1 MKKILIILL
10 CIVNYAF
17 FAKAQDLW
25 LCIGQGWTLDSC
37 ISYAQQQSYSV
48 IRANMAVKNA
58 EIAERSARLAMTPSV
73 NAGIGENISFGLVE
87 GVNNVREN
95 RTQSTT
101 SFNAS
106 VSMPLFTGL
115 RITNQIKRT
124 SADLQAALAEVEST
138 KENVELNVIT
148 YYLQMMY
155 SREMIVV
162 QQNQL
167 VLSEQLLER
176 TKVLVDE
183 GRQSESELYEIEAQ
197 VAQNRQQLTEA
208 QNSFRLAVIDLCQL
222 INYKDV
228 EGFYNAQCT
237 TKGLEPWRKIHNAQF
252 ETQNIEFLLPNPD
265 EVFAY
270 AVDNRPSIEAQQ
282 RRVESAEFA
291 VNETKAEYYPQL
303 SLNAS
308 WGTGYYHTFNGNN
321 PAFGNQFVDNGSEVI
336 GLSLNIPIYNRM
348 QVRHAVKRQQIA
360 LEEAKLSELEIK
372 DRLYKDIQ
380 SAYYNA
386 IAAHEKHTAAQKSR
400 ESAAKALEFA
410 TNKYEL
416 GRLST
421 YEYSEAQTRLQQAQV
436 QETQAKYEYL
446 LRTRILEFYMR

>member
-10 CIVNYAF
+10 CIVNYA
-17 FAKAQDLW
+17 
-25 LCIGQGWTLDSC
+25 LCIAQGWTLDSC

-73 NAGIGENISFGLVE
+73 NAGIGENLSFGLVE

-115 RITNQIKRT
+115 RISNQIKRT
-124 SADLQAALAEVEST
+124 GAELQAALAEVET
-138 KENVELNVIT
+138 AKENVELNVIT
-148 YYLQMMY
+148 YYLQAIY
-155 SREMIVV
+155 YREMQSV
-162 QQNQL
+162 QKQQL
-167 VLSEQLLER
+167 ALSEQLFER
-176 TKVLVDE
+176 TQLLVAE
-183 GRQSESELYEIEAQ
+183 GRKSESELYEVEAQ
-197 VAQNRQQLTEA
+197 VAQNRQALTEA
-208 QNSFRLAVIDLCQL
+208 ENSYRLALVDLCQL

-228 EGFYNAQCT
+228 EGFVSEMSDLSNQSYLSDMSNSQLST
-237 TKGLEPWRKIHNAQF
+237 
-252 ETQNIEFLLPNPD
+252 LLPTPED
-265 EVFAY
+265 VFAH
-270 AVDNRPSIEAQQ
+270 AVANRPSIEAQ
-282 RRVESAEFA
+282 RNRVASAEFA
-291 VNETKAEYYPQL
+291 VKETKAEFYPQL
-303 SLNAS
+303 NLNAS

-360 LEEAKLSELEIK
+360 LDEARLSEQELT

-386 IAAHEKHTAAQKSR
+386 LAAQEKHTAAQKSR

-410 TNKYEL
+410 QSKYEL

-421 YEYSEAQTRLQQAQV
+421 YEYNEAQTRLYRA
-436 QETQAKYEYL
+436 EAELTQTKYEYL
-446 LRTRILEFYMR
+446 LRTRILEFYVQN

>member
-10 CIVNYAF
+10 CIVNCA
-17 FAKAQDLW
+17 
-25 LCIGQGWTLDSC
+25 LCIAQGWTLDSC

-73 NAGIGENISFGLVE
+73 NAGIGENLSFGLVE

-115 RITNQIKRT
+115 RVTNQIKRT
-124 SADLQAALAEVEST
+124 GAELQAALAEVESA

-148 YYLQMMY
+148 YYLQAMY
-155 SREMIVV
+155 FREMQSV
-162 QQNQL
+162 QKQQL

-176 TKVLVDE
+176 TQLLVAE
-183 GRQSESELYEIEAQ
+183 GRKSESELYEVEAQ
-197 VAQNRQQLTEA
+197 VAQNRQALTEA
-208 QNSFRLAVIDLCQL
+208 ENSYRLAVVDLCQL
-222 INYKDV
+222 INYKDI
-228 EGFYNAQCT
+228 EGFYNAQCAM
-237 TKGLEPWRKIHNAQF
+237 HDAQF
-252 ETQNIEFLLPNPD
+252 EMQNTASLLPNPD
-265 EVFAY
+265 EVFAH
-270 AVDNRPSIEAQQ
+270 ALTNRPSLEVQ
-282 RRVESAEFA
+282 RNRVASAELA
-291 VNETKAEYYPQL
+291 IKETKAEFYPQL
-303 SLNAS
+303 NLNAS

-348 QVRHAVKRQQIA
+348 QVRHAVKRPQIA
-360 LEEAKLSELEIK
+360 LDEARLTELELK

-386 IAAHEKHTAAQKSR
+386 LAAKDKYEAAQKSR
-400 ESAAKALEFA
+400 EAGVKALEFA
-410 TNKYEL
+410 ESKYEL

-421 YEYSEAQTRLQQAQV
+421 YEYNEAQTRLYRAEAE
-436 QETQAKYEYL
+436 ETQAKYEYL
-446 LRTRILEFYMR
+446 LRIRILEFYMR

>member
-10 CIVNYAF
+10 CIVNYA
-17 FAKAQDLW
+17 
-25 LCIGQGWTLDSC
+25 LCIAQGWTLDSC

-73 NAGIGENISFGLVE
+73 NAGIGENLSFGLVE
-87 GVNNVREN
+87 GANNIREN

-115 RITNQIKRT
+115 RVTNQIKRT
-124 SADLQAALAEVEST
+124 GAELQAALAEVET
-138 KENVELNVIT
+138 AKENVELNVIT
-148 YYLQMMY
+148 YYLQAIY
-155 SREMIVV
+155 YREMQSV
-162 QQNQL
+162 QKQQL
-167 VLSEQLLER
+167 ALSEQLFER
-176 TKVLVDE
+176 TQLLVVE
-183 GRQSESELYEIEAQ
+183 GRKSESELYEVEAQ
-197 VAQNRQQLTEA
+197 VAQNRQALTEA
-208 QNSFRLAVIDLCQL
+208 ENSYRLALVDLCQL

-228 EGFYNAQCT
+228 EGFVSEMSDLSDQSD
-237 TKGLEPWRKIHNAQF
+237 LSDMSDSQF
-252 ETQNIEFLLPNPD
+252 STILPTPED
-265 EVFAY
+265 VFAH
-270 AVDNRPSIEAQQ
+270 AVANRPSIEAQ
-282 RRVESAEFA
+282 RNRVASAEFA
-291 VNETKAEYYPQL
+291 VKETKAEFYPQL
-303 SLNAS
+303 NLNAS

-360 LEEAKLSELEIK
+360 LDEARLSEQEIT

-386 IAAHEKHTAAQKSR
+386 LAAQEKHTAAQKSR

-410 TNKYEL
+410 QSKYEL

-421 YEYSEAQTRLQQAQV
+421 YEYNEAQTRLYRA
-436 QETQAKYEYL
+436 EAELTQAKYEYL
-446 LRTRILEFYMR
+446 LRTRILEFYMQN

>member
-1 MKKILIILL
+1 MRKILIILL
-10 CIVNYAF
+10 SVLATMAANA
-17 FAKAQDLW
+17 
-25 LCIGQGWTLDSC
+25 QGWTLDSC

-73 NAGIGENISFGLVE
+73 NAGIGENLSFGLVE

-115 RITNQIKRT
+115 RVTNQIKRT
-124 SADLQAALAEVEST
+124 GADLQAALAEVET
-138 KENVELNVIT
+138 AKENVELNVIT
-148 YYLQMMY
+148 YYLQAIY
-155 SREMIVV
+155 YREMQSV
-162 QQNQL
+162 QKQQL
-167 VLSEQLLER
+167 TLSKQLLER
-176 TKVLVDE
+176 TQLLVAE
-183 GRQSESELYEIEAQ
+183 GRKSESELYEVEAQ
-197 VAQNRQQLTEA
+197 VAQNRQALTEA
-208 QNSFRLAVIDLCQL
+208 ENSYRLALVDLCQL

-228 EGFYNAQCT
+228 EGFVSEMSD
-237 TKGLEPWRKIHNAQF
+237 LSDMSDSQF
-252 ETQNIEFLLPNPD
+252 STLLPTPED
-265 EVFAY
+265 VFAH
-270 AVDNRPSIEAQQ
+270 AVANRPSIEAQ
-282 RRVESAEFA
+282 RNRVASAEFA
-291 VNETKAEYYPQL
+291 VKETKAEFYPQL
-303 SLNAS
+303 NLNAS

-321 PAFGNQFVDNGSEVI
+321 PAFGNQFVDNGSDVI

-360 LEEAKLSELEIK
+360 LDEARLSEQEIT

-386 IAAHEKHTAAQKSR
+386 LAAQEKHTAAQKSR

-410 TNKYEL
+410 QSKYEL

-421 YEYSEAQTRLQQAQV
+421 YEYNEAQTRLYRA
-436 QETQAKYEYL
+436 EAELTQAKYEYL
-446 LRTRILEFYMR
+446 LRTRILEFYMQN

>member
-1 MKKILIILL
+1 MNYAL
-10 CIVNYAF
+10 CIA
-17 FAKAQDLW
+17 
-25 LCIGQGWTLDSC
+25 QGWTLDSC

-73 NAGIGENISFGLVE
+73 NAGIGENLSFGLVE

-124 SADLQAALAEVEST
+124 GAELQAALAEVESA

-148 YYLQMMY
+148 YYLQAMY
-155 SREMIVV
+155 FREMQSV
-162 QQNQL
+162 QKQQL

-176 TKVLVDE
+176 TQLLVAE
-183 GRQSESELYEIEAQ
+183 GRKSESELYEVEAQ
-197 VAQNRQQLTEA
+197 VAQNRQALTEA
-208 QNSFRLAVIDLCQL
+208 ENSYRLAVVDLCQL
-222 INYKDV
+222 INYKDI
-228 EGFYNAQCT
+228 EGFYNAQCAM
-237 TKGLEPWRKIHNAQF
+237 HDAQF
-252 ETQNIEFLLPNPD
+252 EMQNTASLLPNPD
-265 EVFAY
+265 EVFAH
-270 AVDNRPSIEAQQ
+270 ALTNRPSLEVQ
-282 RRVESAEFA
+282 RNRVASAELA
-291 VNETKAEYYPQL
+291 IKETKAEFYPQL
-303 SLNAS
+303 NLNAS

-360 LEEAKLSELEIK
+360 LDEARLTELELK

-386 IAAHEKHTAAQKSR
+386 LAAKDKYEAAQKSR
-400 ESAAKALEFA
+400 EAGVKALEFSES
-410 TNKYEL
+410 KYEL

-421 YEYSEAQTRLQQAQV
+421 YEYNEAQTRLYRAEAE
-436 QETQAKYEYL
+436 ETQAKYEYL
-446 LRTRILEFYMR
+446 LRIRILEFYMR

>member
-10 CIVNYAF
+10 CIVNYA
-17 FAKAQDLW
+17 
-25 LCIGQGWTLDSC
+25 LCIAQGWTLDSC

-73 NAGIGENISFGLVE
+73 NAGIGENLSFGLVE

-115 RITNQIKRT
+115 RVTNQIKRT
-124 SADLQAALAEVEST
+124 GADLQAALAEVET
-138 KENVELNVIT
+138 AKENVELNVIT
-148 YYLQMMY
+148 YYLQAIY
-155 SREMIVV
+155 YREMQSV
-162 QQNQL
+162 QKQQL
-167 VLSEQLLER
+167 TLSKQLLER
-176 TKVLVDE
+176 TQLLVAE
-183 GRQSESELYEIEAQ
+183 GRKSESELYEVEAQ
-197 VAQNRQQLTEA
+197 VAQNRQALTEA
-208 QNSFRLAVIDLCQL
+208 ENSYRLALVDLCQL

-228 EGFYNAQCT
+228 EGFVSEMSD
-237 TKGLEPWRKIHNAQF
+237 LSDMSDSQF
-252 ETQNIEFLLPNPD
+252 STLLPTPED
-265 EVFAY
+265 VFAH
-270 AVDNRPSIEAQQ
+270 AVANRPSIEAQ
-282 RRVESAEFA
+282 RNRVASAEFA
-291 VNETKAEYYPQL
+291 VKETKAEFYPQL
-303 SLNAS
+303 NLNAS

-321 PAFGNQFVDNGSEVI
+321 PAFGNQFVDNGSDVI

-360 LEEAKLSELEIK
+360 LDEARLSEQEIT

-386 IAAHEKHTAAQKSR
+386 LAAQEKHTAAQKSR

-410 TNKYEL
+410 QSKYEL

-421 YEYSEAQTRLQQAQV
+421 YEYNEAQTRLYRA
-436 QETQAKYEYL
+436 EAELTQAKYEYL
-446 LRTRILEFYMR
+446 LRTRILEFYMQN

>member
-10 CIVNYAF
+10 CIVHCAF
-17 FAKAQDLW
+17 
-25 LCIGQGWTLDSC
+25 CIAQGWTLDSC

-58 EIAERSARLAMTPSV
+58 EIAERSARVAMTPSV
-73 NAGIGENISFGLVE
+73 NAGIGENLSFGLVE

-124 SADLQAALAEVEST
+124 AVELQAALAEVESA

-148 YYLQMMY
+148 YYLQAMY
-155 SREMIVV
+155 SREMQSV
-162 QQNQL
+162 QQQQL
-167 VLSEQLLER
+167 TLSEQLLER
-176 TKVLVDE
+176 TRVLVAE
-183 GRQSESELYEIEAQ
+183 GRKSESELYEVEAQ
-197 VAQNRQQLTEA
+197 VAQNRQALTEV
-208 QNSFRLAVIDLCQL
+208 QNSYRLALVDLCQL

-228 EGFYNAQCT
+228 EGFVSEMSDLSDQSDSSD
-237 TKGLEPWRKIHNAQF
+237 QF
-252 ETQNIEFLLPNPD
+252 DLSDSKLSTLLPTPD
-265 EVFAY
+265 VVFAQ
-270 AVDNRPSIEAQQ
+270 AVANRPSLEAQ
-282 RRVESAEFA
+282 RSRVVSAELA
-291 VNETKAEYYPQL
+291 IKETKADYYPQL
-303 SLNAS
+303 NLNAS
-308 WGTGYYHTFNGNN
+308 WGTGYYHMFNGNN
-321 PAFGNQFVDNGSEVI
+321 PAFGNQFVNNGSEVI

-360 LEEAKLSELEIK
+360 LEEAKLSELELT
-372 DRLYKDIQ
+372 DRLYKEIQ

-386 IAAHEKHTAAQKSR
+386 LAAKDKYEAAQKSR
-400 ESAAKALEFA
+400 EAGAKALEFA
-410 TNKYEL
+410 ESKYEL
-416 GRLST
+416 GRMSA
-421 YEYSEAQTRLQQAQV
+421 YEYSEAQTRLYRAEAE
-436 QETQAKYEYL
+436 ETQAKYEYL

>member
-1 MKKILIILL
+1 MNYAL
-10 CIVNYAF
+10 CIA
-17 FAKAQDLW
+17 
-25 LCIGQGWTLDSC
+25 QGWTLDSC

-73 NAGIGENISFGLVE
+73 NAGIGENLSFGLVE

-115 RITNQIKRT
+115 RVTNQIKRT
-124 SADLQAALAEVEST
+124 GAELQAALAEVESA

-148 YYLQMMY
+148 YYLQAMY
-155 SREMIVV
+155 FREMQSV
-162 QQNQL
+162 QKQQL
-167 VLSEQLLER
+167 ALSEQLFER
-176 TKVLVDE
+176 TQLLVAE
-183 GRQSESELYEIEAQ
+183 GRKSESELYEVEAQ
-197 VAQNRQQLTEA
+197 VAQNRQALTEA
-208 QNSFRLAVIDLCQL
+208 ENSYRLALVDLCQL
-222 INYKDV
+222 INYKGV
-228 EGFYNAQCT
+228 EKFVGDISNSQLSTFNS
-237 TKGLEPWRKIHNAQF
+237 QF
-252 ETQNIEFLLPNPD
+252 LTLLPTPED
-265 EVFAY
+265 VFAH
-270 AVDNRPSIEAQQ
+270 AVANRPSIEAQ
-282 RRVESAEFA
+282 RNRVASAEFA
-291 VNETKAEYYPQL
+291 VKETKAEFYPQL
-303 SLNAS
+303 NLNAS
-308 WGTGYYHTFNGNN
+308 WGTGYYHMFNGNN

-360 LEEAKLSELEIK
+360 LDEARLSEQEIT

-386 IAAHEKHTAAQKSR
+386 LAAQEKHIAAQKSR

-410 TNKYEL
+410 QSKYEL

-421 YEYSEAQTRLQQAQV
+421 YEYNEAQTRLYRAEAE
-436 QETQAKYEYL
+436 ETQAKYEYL

>member
-10 CIVNYAF
+10 CIVNYA
-17 FAKAQDLW
+17 
-25 LCIGQGWTLDSC
+25 LCIAQGWTLDSC

-73 NAGIGENISFGLVE
+73 NAGIGENLSFGLVE

-115 RITNQIKRT
+115 RISNQIKRT
-124 SADLQAALAEVEST
+124 GAELQAALAEVET
-138 KENVELNVIT
+138 AKENVELNVIT
-148 YYLQMMY
+148 YYLQAIY
-155 SREMIVV
+155 YREMQSV
-162 QQNQL
+162 QKQQL
-167 VLSEQLLER
+167 ALSEQLFER
-176 TKVLVDE
+176 TQLLVAE
-183 GRQSESELYEIEAQ
+183 GRKSESELYEVEAQ
-197 VAQNRQQLTEA
+197 VAQNRQALTEA
-208 QNSFRLAVIDLCQL
+208 ENSYRLALVDLCQL

-228 EGFYNAQCT
+228 EGFVSEMSDLSDQSD
-237 TKGLEPWRKIHNAQF
+237 LSDMSDSQF
-252 ETQNIEFLLPNPD
+252 STLLPTPED
-265 EVFAY
+265 VFAH
-270 AVDNRPSIEAQQ
+270 AVANRPSIEAQ
-282 RRVESAEFA
+282 RNRVASAEFA
-291 VNETKAEYYPQL
+291 VKETKAEFYPQL
-303 SLNAS
+303 NLNAS

-360 LEEAKLSELEIK
+360 LDEARLSEQELT

-386 IAAHEKHTAAQKSR
+386 LAAQEKHTAAQKSR

-410 TNKYEL
+410 QSKYEL

-421 YEYSEAQTRLQQAQV
+421 YEYNEAQTRLYRA
-436 QETQAKYEYL
+436 EAELTQTKYEYL
-446 LRTRILEFYMR
+446 LRTRILEFYVQN

>member
-1 MKKILIILL
+1 MKKIIIILL
-10 CIVNYAF
+10 VVVATLS
-17 FAKAQDLW
+17 ASAQS
-25 LCIGQGWTLDSC
+25 WTLDSC
-37 ISYAQQQSYSV
+37 ISYAHQQSYSV

-73 NAGIGENISFGLVE
+73 NAGIGENLSFGLVE
-87 GVNNVREN
+87 GANNVREN

-106 VSMPLFTGL
+106 VSMPIFTGL

-124 SADLQAALAEVEST
+124 GAELQAALAEVESA

-148 YYLQMMY
+148 YYLQAMY
-155 SREMIVV
+155 FREMQSV
-162 QQNQL
+162 QKQQL
-167 VLSEQLLER
+167 ALSEQLLER
-176 TKVLVDE
+176 TQVLVSE
-183 GRQSESELYEIEAQ
+183 GRKSESELYEVEAQ
-197 VAQNRQQLTEA
+197 VAQNRQALTEA
-208 QNSFRLAVIDLCQL
+208 ENNYRLAVVDLCQL

-228 EGFYNAQCT
+228 EKFVGDISNS
-237 TKGLEPWRKIHNAQF
+237 QF
-252 ETQNIEFLLPNPD
+252 STANSQFSTLLPTPD
-265 EVFAY
+265 DVFSKAL
-270 AVDNRPSIEAQQ
+270 ANRPSIEAQ
-282 RRVESAEFA
+282 RNRVASAELA
-291 VNETKAEYYPQL
+291 IKETKAEFYPQL
-303 SLNAS
+303 NLNAS
-308 WGTGYYHTFNGNN
+308 WGTGYYHMFNGNN

-360 LEEAKLSELEIK
+360 LEEARLSEQEIT

-386 IAAHEKHTAAQKSR
+386 LAAQEKHTAAQKSR

-410 TNKYEL
+410 QSKYEL

-421 YEYSEAQTRLQQAQV
+421 YEYNEAQTRFYRAETE
-436 QETQAKYEYL
+436 ETQAKYEYI
-446 LRTRILEFYMR
+446 LRTRILEFYMK

>member
-1 MKKILIILL
+1 MRKILIILL
-10 CIVNYAF
+10 SVLATMAANA
-17 FAKAQDLW
+17 
-25 LCIGQGWTLDSC
+25 QGWTLDSC
-37 ISYAQQQSYSV
+37 VSYAQQQSYSV

-73 NAGIGENISFGLVE
+73 NAGIGENLSFGLVE
-87 GVNNVREN
+87 GANNIREN

-115 RITNQIKRT
+115 RVTNQIKRT
-124 SADLQAALAEVEST
+124 GAELQAALAEVET
-138 KENVELNVIT
+138 AKENVELNVIT
-148 YYLQMMY
+148 YYLQAIY
-155 SREMIVV
+155 YREMQSV
-162 QQNQL
+162 QKQQL
-167 VLSEQLLER
+167 ALSEQLFER
-176 TKVLVDE
+176 TQLLVVE
-183 GRQSESELYEIEAQ
+183 GRKSESELYEVEAQ
-197 VAQNRQQLTEA
+197 VAQNRQALTEA
-208 QNSFRLAVIDLCQL
+208 ENSYRLALVDLCQL

-228 EGFYNAQCT
+228 EGFVSEMSDLSDQSD
-237 TKGLEPWRKIHNAQF
+237 LSDMSDSQF
-252 ETQNIEFLLPNPD
+252 STILPTPED
-265 EVFAY
+265 VFAH
-270 AVDNRPSIEAQQ
+270 AVANRPSIEAQ
-282 RRVESAEFA
+282 RNRVASAEFA
-291 VNETKAEYYPQL
+291 VKETKAEFYPQL
-303 SLNAS
+303 NLNAS

-360 LEEAKLSELEIK
+360 LDEARLSEQEIT

-386 IAAHEKHTAAQKSR
+386 LAAQEKHTAAQKSR

-410 TNKYEL
+410 QSKYEL

-421 YEYSEAQTRLQQAQV
+421 YEYNEAQTRLYRA
-436 QETQAKYEYL
+436 EAELTQAKYEYL
-446 LRTRILEFYMR
+446 LRTRILEFYMQN

>member
-10 CIVNYAF
+10 CIVNYALS
-17 FAKAQDLW
+17 FA
-25 LCIGQGWTLDSC
+25 QGWTLDSC

-73 NAGIGENISFGLVE
+73 NAGIGENLSFGLVE

-124 SADLQAALAEVEST
+124 GAELQAALAEVESA

-148 YYLQMMY
+148 YYLQAMY
-155 SREMIVV
+155 FREMQSV
-162 QQNQL
+162 QKQQL
-167 VLSEQLLER
+167 TLSEQLLER
-176 TKVLVDE
+176 TQLLVAE
-183 GRQSESELYEIEAQ
+183 GRKSESELYEVEAQ
-197 VAQNRQQLTEA
+197 VAQNCQALIEA
-208 QNSFRLAVIDLCQL
+208 ENSYRLALVDLCQL

-228 EGFYNAQCT
+228 EKFVGDISNS
-237 TKGLEPWRKIHNAQF
+237 QF
-252 ETQNIEFLLPNPD
+252 STANSQFSTLLPTPD
-265 EVFAY
+265 DVFSKAL
-270 AVDNRPSIEAQQ
+270 ANRPSIEAQ
-282 RRVESAEFA
+282 RNRVASAELA
-291 VNETKAEYYPQL
+291 IKETKAEFYPQL
-303 SLNAS
+303 NLNAS

-360 LEEAKLSELEIK
+360 LDEARLTAQEIT

-386 IAAHEKHTAAQKSR
+386 IAAQEKHTAAQKSR

-410 TNKYEL
+410 QSKYEL

-436 QETQAKYEYL
+436 QETQARYEYL
-446 LRTRILEFYMR
+446 LRARILEFYMK

>member
-1 MKKILIILL
+1 MNYAL
-10 CIVNYAF
+10 CIA
-17 FAKAQDLW
+17 
-25 LCIGQGWTLDSC
+25 QGWTLDSC

-73 NAGIGENISFGLVE
+73 NAGIGENLSFGLVE
-87 GVNNVREN
+87 GANNVREN

-124 SADLQAALAEVEST
+124 GVELQVALADVESA
-138 KENVELNVIT
+138 KENIELNVMT

-162 QQNQL
+162 QQSQL
-167 VLSEQLLER
+167 ALSEQLLER

-197 VAQNRQQLTEA
+197 VAQNRQQLTDA
-208 QNSFRLAVIDLCQL
+208 KNSYRLAVVDLCQL

-228 EGFYNAQCT
+228 EGFYNAQFT
-237 TKGLEPWRKIHNAQF
+237 IHNSQF
-252 ETQNIEFLLPNPD
+252 ETQNIASLLPTPD
-265 EVFAY
+265 VVY
-270 AVDNRPSIEAQQ
+270 SHAVANRPSIEAQQ
-282 RRVESAEFA
+282 RRIESAELA
-291 VNETKAEYYPQL
+291 VKETKAEYYPQL
-303 SLNAS
+303 NLNAS

-348 QVRHAVKRQQIA
+348 QVRHTIKRQQIA
-360 LEEAKLSELEIK
+360 LDEAKLSAQELT

-386 IAAHEKHTAAQKSR
+386 LAARSKYEAAEKSR
-400 ESAAKALEFA
+400 EAGAKALEYA
-410 TNKYEL
+410 TTKYEL
-416 GRLST
+416 GSLSA
-421 YEYSEAQTRLQQAQV
+421 YEYNEAQTRLHRTEA
-436 QETQAKYEYL
+436 ELTQAKYEYL
-446 LRTRILEFYMR
+446 LRIRILEFYAH

>member
-1 MKKILIILL
+1 
-10 CIVNYAF
+10 
-17 FAKAQDLW
+17 
-25 LCIGQGWTLDSC
+25 
-37 ISYAQQQSYSV
+37 
-48 IRANMAVKNA
+48 MAVKNA

-73 NAGIGENISFGLVE
+73 NAGIGENLSFGLVE

-115 RITNQIKRT
+115 RVTNQIKRT
-124 SADLQAALAEVEST
+124 GAELQAALAEVET
-138 KENVELNVIT
+138 AKENVELNVIS
-148 YYLQMMY
+148 YYLQAMY
-155 SREMIVV
+155 FREMQSV
-162 QQNQL
+162 QKQQL
-167 VLSEQLLER
+167 TLSEQLFER
-176 TKVLVDE
+176 TQLLVAE
-183 GRQSESELYEIEAQ
+183 GRKSESELYEVEAQ
-197 VAQNRQQLTEA
+197 VAQNRQALTEA
-208 QNSFRLAVIDLCQL
+208 ENSYRLALVDLCQL

-228 EGFYNAQCT
+228 EKFVGDISNSQLSTFNS
-237 TKGLEPWRKIHNAQF
+237 QF
-252 ETQNIEFLLPNPD
+252 STLLPTPED
-265 EVFAY
+265 VFAH
-270 AVDNRPSIEAQQ
+270 AVANRPSIEAQ
-282 RRVESAEFA
+282 RNRVASAEFA
-291 VNETKAEYYPQL
+291 VKETKSEFYPQL
-303 SLNAS
+303 NLNAS

-360 LEEAKLSELEIK
+360 LDEARLSEQEIT

-386 IAAHEKHTAAQKSR
+386 LAAQEKHTAAQKSR

-410 TNKYEL
+410 QSKYEL

-421 YEYSEAQTRLQQAQV
+421 YEYNEAQTRLYRAEAE
-436 QETQAKYEYL
+436 ETQAKYEYL

>member
-10 CIVNYAF
+10 CIVNYA
-17 FAKAQDLW
+17 
-25 LCIGQGWTLDSC
+25 LCIAQGWTLDSC
-37 ISYAQQQSYSV
+37 ISYAHQQSYSV

-73 NAGIGENISFGLVE
+73 NAGIGENLSFGLVE
-87 GVNNVREN
+87 GANNVREN

-106 VSMPLFTGL
+106 VSMPIFTGL

-124 SADLQAALAEVEST
+124 GAELQAALAEVESA

-148 YYLQMMY
+148 YYLQAMY
-155 SREMIVV
+155 FREMQSV
-162 QQNQL
+162 QKQQL
-167 VLSEQLLER
+167 TLSEQLLER
-176 TKVLVDE
+176 TQVLVSE
-183 GRQSESELYEIEAQ
+183 GRKSESELYEVEAQ
-197 VAQNRQQLTEA
+197 VAQNRQALTEA
-208 QNSFRLAVIDLCQL
+208 ENNYRLALVDLCQL
-222 INYKDV
+222 INYKDI
-228 EGFYNAQCT
+228 EGFVNAMSH
-237 TKGLEPWRKIHNAQF
+237 LSENSQF
-252 ETQNIEFLLPNPD
+252 SILNSQFSTLLPTPD
-265 EVFAY
+265 DVFSKAL
-270 AVDNRPSIEAQQ
+270 ANRPSIEAQ
-282 RRVESAEFA
+282 RNRVASAELA
-291 VNETKAEYYPQL
+291 IKETKSEFYPQL

-308 WGTGYYHTFNGNN
+308 WGTGYYHMFNGNN

-360 LEEAKLSELEIK
+360 LEEARLSEQEIT

-386 IAAHEKHTAAQKSR
+386 LAAQEKRTAAQKSR

-410 TNKYEL
+410 TSKYEL
-416 GRLST
+416 GRIST
-421 YEYSEAQTRLQQAQV
+421 YEYSEAQTRLYRAETE
-436 QETQAKYEYL
+436 ETQAKYEYM
-446 LRTRILEFYMR
+446 LRTRILEFYMK

>member
-1 MKKILIILL
+1 MKKILMILL
-10 CIVNYAF
+10 CIVHCAF
-17 FAKAQDLW
+17 GIA
-25 LCIGQGWTLDSC
+25 QGWTLDSC

-58 EIAERSARLAMTPSV
+58 EIAERSARVAMTPSV
-73 NAGIGENISFGLVE
+73 NAGIGENLSFGLVE

-124 SADLQAALAEVEST
+124 AVELQAALAEVESA

-148 YYLQMMY
+148 YYLQAMY
-155 SREMIVV
+155 FREMQSV
-162 QQNQL
+162 QKQQL
-167 VLSEQLLER
+167 ALSEQLFER
-176 TKVLVDE
+176 TQVLVAE
-183 GRQSESELYEIEAQ
+183 GRKSESELYEVEAQ
-197 VAQNRQQLTEA
+197 VAQNRQALTEA
-208 QNSFRLAVIDLCQL
+208 ENSYRLAVVDLCQL

-228 EGFYNAQCT
+228 EGFVSEMSDLSDQSDLSDPQLST
-237 TKGLEPWRKIHNAQF
+237 
-252 ETQNIEFLLPNPD
+252 LLPTPD
-265 EVFAY
+265 VVFVQ
-270 AVDNRPSIEAQQ
+270 AVANRPSLEAQ
-282 RRVESAEFA
+282 RSRVASAELA
-291 VNETKAEYYPQL
+291 IKETKAEYYPQL
-303 SLNAS
+303 NLNAS
-308 WGTGYYHTFNGNN
+308 WGTGYYHMFNGNN

-360 LEEAKLSELEIK
+360 LEEAKLSELELT
-372 DRLYKDIQ
+372 DRLYKEIQ

-386 IAAHEKHTAAQKSR
+386 LAAKDKYEAAQKSR
-400 ESAAKALEFA
+400 EAGAKALEFA
-410 TNKYEL
+410 ESKYEL
-416 GRLST
+416 GRMSA
-421 YEYSEAQTRLQQAQV
+421 YEYSEAQTRLYRAEAE
-436 QETQAKYEYL
+436 ETQAKYEYL

>member
-1 MKKILIILL
+1 MNYAL
-10 CIVNYAF
+10 CIA
-17 FAKAQDLW
+17 
-25 LCIGQGWTLDSC
+25 QGWTLDSC

-73 NAGIGENISFGLVE
+73 NAGIGENLSFGLVE

-124 SADLQAALAEVEST
+124 GAELQAALAEIESA

-148 YYLQMMY
+148 YYLQAMY
-155 SREMIVV
+155 FREMQSV
-162 QQNQL
+162 QKQQL

-176 TKVLVDE
+176 TQLLVAE
-183 GRQSESELYEIEAQ
+183 GRKSESELYEVEAQ
-197 VAQNRQQLTEA
+197 VAQNRQALTEA
-208 QNSFRLAVIDLCQL
+208 ENSYRLAVVDLCQL
-222 INYKDV
+222 INYKDI
-228 EGFYNAQCT
+228 EGFYNAQCAM
-237 TKGLEPWRKIHNAQF
+237 HDAQF
-252 ETQNIEFLLPNPD
+252 EMQNTASLLPNPD
-265 EVFAY
+265 EVFAH
-270 AVDNRPSIEAQQ
+270 ALTNRPSLEVQ
-282 RRVESAEFA
+282 RNRVASAELA
-291 VNETKAEYYPQL
+291 IKETKAEFYPQL
-303 SLNAS
+303 NLNAS

-360 LEEAKLSELEIK
+360 LDEARLTELELK

-386 IAAHEKHTAAQKSR
+386 LAAKDKYEAAQKSR
-400 ESAAKALEFA
+400 EAGVKALEFA
-410 TNKYEL
+410 ESKYEL

-421 YEYSEAQTRLQQAQV
+421 YEYNEAQTRLYRAEAE
-436 QETQAKYEYL
+436 ETQAKYEYL
-446 LRTRILEFYMR
+446 LRIRILEFYMR

>member
-1 MKKILIILL
+1 MNYAL
-10 CIVNYAF
+10 CIA
-17 FAKAQDLW
+17 
-25 LCIGQGWTLDSC
+25 QGWTLDSC

-73 NAGIGENISFGLVE
+73 NAGIGENLSFGLVE

-115 RITNQIKRT
+115 RVTNQIKRT
-124 SADLQAALAEVEST
+124 GAELQAALAEVESA

-148 YYLQMMY
+148 YYLQAMY
-155 SREMIVV
+155 FREMQSV
-162 QQNQL
+162 QKQQL

-176 TKVLVDE
+176 TQLLVAE
-183 GRQSESELYEIEAQ
+183 GRKSESELYEVEAQ
-197 VAQNRQQLTEA
+197 VAQNRQALTEA
-208 QNSFRLAVIDLCQL
+208 ENSYRLAVVDLCQL

-228 EGFYNAQCT
+228 EKFVGDISNS
-237 TKGLEPWRKIHNAQF
+237 QF
-252 ETQNIEFLLPNPD
+252 STLNSQFSSLLPTPD
-265 EVFAY
+265 DVFSKAL
-270 AVDNRPSIEAQQ
+270 ANRPSIEAQQ
-282 RRVESAEFA
+282 RRVESAELA
-291 VNETKAEYYPQL
+291 IKETKAEFYPQL
-303 SLNAS
+303 NLNAS

-360 LEEAKLSELEIK
+360 LDEARLTELELK

-386 IAAHEKHTAAQKSR
+386 LAAKDKYEAAQKSR
-400 ESAAKALEFA
+400 EAGVKALEFA
-410 TNKYEL
+410 ESKYEL

-421 YEYSEAQTRLQQAQV
+421 YEYNEAQTRLYRAEAE
-436 QETQAKYEYL
+436 ETQAKYEYL
-446 LRTRILEFYMR
+446 LRIRILEFYMR